1 MSEHRKLKLQE
12 LGRLTISDFKEE
24 AKTPLIVVLDNIRS
38 LNNIGSVFRSGDAFR
53 IEKIYLCGI
62 TATPPHRDIHK
73 TAIGATESVDWEHV
87 NDTVPLVKQLQADK
101 VHCIAIEQT
110 ENSTMLDAFQPVKGQ
125 KYAIIMGNEVDGVQQ
140 SVIDLCDTVIE
151 IPQIG
156 TKHSLNIS
164 VCTGVVL
171 WDLFSKLKN
180 S

>member
-1 MSEHRKLKLQE
+1 MADHRKLKLQE
-12 LGRLTISDFKEE
+12 LGRLTIADFKEE

-73 TAIGATESVDWEHV
+73 TAIGATESVEWEHV
-87 NDTVPLVKQLQADK
+87 ENTVELVKKLQAENI
-101 VHCIAIEQT
+101 HCISIEQT
-110 ENSTMLDAFQPVKGQ
+110 ENSVMLDEFQPEKGQ

-140 SVIDLCDTVIE
+140 SVINMSDSVIE

-171 WDLFSKLKN
+171 WDLFSKIKKR
-180 S
+180 